1 MKSTLS
7 RTGNANGRA
16 GILALEPS
24 VAISYAESVGAYP
37 PSVDYRHER
46 QQESVMTKGHRAMRH
61 TGQWWQ
67 VYADLTVDEALDI
80 IREHPLFQP

>member
-1 MKSTLS
+1 
-7 RTGNANGRA
+7 
-16 GILALEPS
+16 
-24 VAISYAESVGAYP
+24 
-37 PSVDYRHER
+37 
-46 QQESVMTKGHRAMRH
+46 MTKGHRAMRH